1 VSGEFYSAMGIPL
14 VRGRY
19 FTPQDTANS
28 GFVAV
33 INSVVANG
41 DWPGQDPVGQRIH
54 IGGEGPWYVIVGVVQ
69 NTLQAGPSVP
79 AQPEIDVPFSQWPE
93 LIRSFSLVVRAH
105 SDPAALA
112 KTVRQE
118 ILRMDPGQPVSRV
131 ETMEQVKVDSTAS
144 NQFDAYF
151 LGLFAAVAMALAA
164 IGVYGVLSYGVRQR
178 THEIGIR
185 MALGARSADVLRRVI
200 GEGLAMAMIGLAI
213 GIAASLYLTRF
224 LSSLLFG
231 VKATDIGTFAAV
243 ALLLLAVVVLACCL
257 PALRATRVD
266 PLVALRHE

>member
-1 VSGEFYSAMGIPL
+1 
-14 VRGRY
+14 
-19 FTPQDTANS
+19 
-28 GFVAV
+28 
-33 INSVVANG
+33 
-41 DWPGQDPVGQRIH
+41 
-54 IGGEGPWYVIVGVVQ
+54 
-69 NTLQAGPSVP
+69 
-79 AQPEIDVPFSQWPE
+79 
-93 LIRSFSLVVRAH
+93 
-105 SDPAALA
+105 
-112 KTVRQE
+112 
-118 ILRMDPGQPVSRV
+118 
-131 ETMEQVKVDSTAS
+131 
-144 NQFDAYF
+144 
-151 LGLFAAVAMALAA
+151 MALAA